1 MEENEIETFEKKWK
15 TIDDLGFIKVL
26 EYAKNPNNK
35 EIFDI
40 SKNDYIKL
48 YSEVYDILMNRN
60 NEVRNLCN
68 QRLISTL
75 KFFCENTF
83 EKVKNSNSVLVF
95 IDYWTS
101 YENIVLNWVIRVFS
115 YLARVKMLME
125 RNKSFELELKKIFK
139 TEVYDKLSD
148 ILKENFLNLIDS
160 SRKGENIDFEKLR
173 VFIEFLIYFKETDF
187 IDIIIDSNINYY
199 KDLSEKNLK
208 DSYINYMDFGK
219 KVLETE
225 EKNLQL
231 YLPSENVNLIL
242 KKLTEII
249 FYNKS
254 QLILY
259 FNDGFTYLLNNETE
273 QRERLIYTFKIFSKN
288 ETTVSILLNLFKEF
302 SKTKFNELLTIYQLN
317 TPLKKNI
324 PPKDIATKTDFL
336 QKYLIFQEKMSK
348 IISCFEGNSLFN
360 VIFKEVLEDI
370 QSDQDN
376 INTSYLLPFYFDQY
390 LRHSCGIS
398 LNYDTSI
405 KGIDQGLLIFPYISE
420 KDVFIDIHKHLLSN
434 RLINNDIISIDCE
447 TYLINKLK
455 IQCGVE
461 YTTKIEGMVS
471 DYLRNKEMNHNYNVR
486 INQICN
492 EEKNNLNENDNE
504 KDVNYNLDENSKL
517 ILKNINSSF
526 YVLSS
531 ENWPSNINIRKILI
545 PHELDILTNT
555 MYNFYKENFKGRIL
569 QWSFANS
576 LMEIEYSI
584 IDKKYTLICNTFQG
598 IILLYFNNPS
608 IRFNNSVNENDL
620 IKGIQFENIND
631 FNKSIEPFLKIKLI
645 TKNENNS
652 YSLNKNF
659 TFNGKR
665 IKILNQLYDEEYIK
679 KEKIKDERNE
689 AIDGTIIR
697 ILKAKKKIG
706 HNDLINT
713 VLSQLDRFK
722 IKIASI
728 KARIDSL
735 ITRDFIYRDKDD
747 PNCYI
752 YATTEN

>member
-1 MEENEIETFEKKWK
+1 
-15 TIDDLGFIKVL
+15 
-26 EYAKNPNNK
+26 
-35 EIFDI
+35 
-40 SKNDYIKL
+40 
-48 YSEVYDILMNRN
+48 
-60 NEVRNLCN
+60 
-68 QRLISTL
+68 
-75 KFFCENTF
+75 
-83 EKVKNSNSVLVF
+83 
-95 IDYWTS
+95 
-101 YENIVLNWVIRVFS
+101 
-115 YLARVKMLME
+115 
-125 RNKSFELELKKIFK
+125 
-139 TEVYDKLSD
+139 
-148 ILKENFLNLIDS
+148 
-160 SRKGENIDFEKLR
+160 
-173 VFIEFLIYFKETDF
+173 
-187 IDIIIDSNINYY
+187 
-199 KDLSEKNLK
+199 
-208 DSYINYMDFGK
+208 
-219 KVLETE
+219 
-225 EKNLQL
+225 
-231 YLPSENVNLIL
+231 LIL

-390 LRHSCGIS
+390 LRKSYKIS

-405 KGIDQGLLIFPYISE
+405 EGINQGLLIFPYISE

-455 IQCGVE
+455 TQCGVE
-461 YTTKIEGMVS
+461 YTIKIEGMIN
-471 DYLRNKEMNHNYNVR
+471 DYLSNIEMNNQFKDR
-486 INQICN
+486 KNQICN
-492 EEKNNLNENDNE
+492 EEKNNLNEKDND
-504 KDVNYNLDENSKL
+504 YNLDDNSKL
-517 ILKNINSSF
+517 ILKNIDSSF
-526 YVLSS
+526 YVLSY
-531 ENWPSNINIRKILI
+531 ENWPSNINIRKVLM
-545 PHELDILTNT
+545 PKELDILTNT
-555 MYNFYKENFKGRIL
+555 MYNFYKEKFKGRIL
-569 QWSFANS
+569 KWSFANS
-576 LMEIEYSI
+576 LMEIEYSLI
-584 IDKKYTLICNTFQG
+584 NKKYTLICNTFQG
-598 IILLYFNNPS
+598 VILLYFNNPS
-608 IRFNNSVNENDL
+608 IRFDNSINENDL

-645 TKNENNS
+645 LKNENNS
-652 YSLNKNF
+652 YLLNKNF
-659 TFNGKR
+659 TFNDNE
-665 IKILNQLYDEEYIK
+665 IKIINQLYDEEYIK
-679 KEKIKDERNE
+679 KEKIQDERNE
-689 AIDGTIIR
+689 TIDGTIIR